1 MASPLLLNMRVFP
14 DKTTK
19 GNPAFFLTLTHFG
32 TDSGIQF
39 RCEFYKEGSENSPSE
54 VWGVSPYQIRG
65 SAFSYFG
72 QFIGEAAQKG
82 EAFSCSDAN
91 MQTLAPF
98 DRDRI
103 SALTESV
110 ITLLDFLFQSDD
122 SRADYIAPQEIVDVL
137 HNQVYTLCPQQSPSG
152 QTNIVLHPM
161 FMTQKELSIG
171 LAKMNDV
178 FNKKVP
184 KFHLEDGV
192 TGVYEDLIAEVEP
205 EKIKAH

>member
-72 QFIGEAAQKG
+72 QFIGEAAQK
-82 EAFSCSDAN
+82 AKPSHAVT
-91 MQTLAPF
+91 QTCKPWHLLIVTA
-98 DRDRI
+98 
-103 SALTESV
+103 SV
-110 ITLLDFLFQSDD
+110 
-122 SRADYIAPQEIVDVL
+122 R
-137 HNQVYTLCPQQSPSG
+137 
-152 QTNIVLHPM
+152 
-161 FMTQKELSIG
+161 
-171 LAKMNDV
+171 
-178 FNKKVP
+178 
-184 KFHLEDGV
+184 
-192 TGVYEDLIAEVEP
+192 
-205 EKIKAH
+205 